1 MARPGDDVTGHRLA
15 REDVARL
22 YTEHGG
28 LLLGYACALLGDRS
42 TAEDV
47 VQQVFSRVL
56 RGDIALRGA
65 PVAYFCRAIRNAVLN
80 HRRTKS
86 REVELDEHAT
96 GWLEAPRG
104 LEELGLAI
112 EEALQYLP
120 EEQREVVVLRVWGQL
135 TFQEIAETLEAPAN
149 TVASRYRYGLAKLRN
164 LLQPLGVD

>member
-1 MARPGDDVTGHRLA
+1 VDDVTGHRLG

-28 LLLGYACALLGDRS
+28 LLLGYACTLLGDLS
-42 TAEDV
+42 TAEDM

-56 RGDIALRGA
+56 HGDIAIRGA

-80 HRRTKS
+80 HRRTRS

-104 LEELGLAI
+104 LEEMGLAV
-112 EEALQYLP
+112 ERALQCLP
-120 EEQREVVVLRVWGQL
+120 EEQREVIVLRVWGQL
-135 TFQEIAETLEAPAN
+135 SFQEIADTLEAPAN
-149 TVASRYRYGLAKLRN
+149 TVASRYRYGLAKLRDI
-164 LLQPLGVD
+164 LKPLGVE